1 MSAPENV
8 GFVGLGDIGAPMAT
22 RVLEKGFPLSVWNR
36 TASKMTPLSI
46 GGARI
51 AKNPADLASQTTIL
65 CICVDSP
72 DATEDILFGPDGVTR
87 SANSTV
93 EIILDHSTVSP
104 EYTRELA
111 IRLSSHGIDF
121 LDVPVSGGAI
131 GAKAGTLAAMAGGD
145 ADLLKRVAPVISSF
159 ASQITHMGPAGAGQ
173 AAKACNQII
182 NFGNMAA
189 LAEAVALASVYGIP
203 PVRIPEAIAGGFAE
217 SNISQEY
224 QRSLKADDFSP
235 VRFLIEG
242 LVEFYAGRIDPD
254 YRGKLGILMKDLT
267 IALDMG
273 HKSGVPLPGTTH
285 FDSVFRILQSPPEH
299 DREA

>member
-22 RVLEKGFPLSVWNR
+22 RVLEKGFPLIVWNR

-46 GGARI
+46 GGART
-51 AKNPADLASQTTIL
+51 ATNPADLASQTTIL

-72 DATEDILFGPDGVTR
+72 DATKDILFGPHGVTR

-104 EYTRELA
+104 EFTRDLA
-111 IRLSSHGIDF
+111 MQLSSHGIDF

-189 LAEAVALASVYGIP
+189 LAEAVVLASAYGIP